1 MKLLLNAKYYW
12 ILFLLKI
19 GLKHRMIKQLIVP
32 SVPIKKHWDISDQT
46 SIVYNIFDKFNLRSG
61 APGSN
66 HEGVL
71 AVEAHLLSAFLINI
85 FLLERDPSLHIR
97 LKIYGDFT
105 VYKDFDSSLKSTE
118 FLYLVNHL
126 SKKKSRLYIEIIAKD
141 IENDQQKLITA
152 NELYLFMKSAD
163 QVIMKDRSNALVS
176 LCDLKTLDLFYPVI
190 NRKIND
196 LSSKDESDK
205 VDVVITWVNSSD
217 SHWQN
222 LWSTKFEKSQSSEIE
237 ADSVYQDPDRFH
249 SSLDLLFCL
258 RSIYAYMSW
267 VDKIYIVSNCN
278 PPDWLNLDNYK
289 INWVNHDCILDDNY
303 LPTFNSHAI
312 ESALHKIPGLAEN
325 FIYFND
331 DFLVTKPTH
340 KSFFFDSINR
350 PIFHCENYS
359 YIYESLEVND
369 NSTKEFLLVIA

>member
-19 GLKHRMIKQLIVP
+19 GLRHRMIKQLIVP

-176 LCDLKTLDLFYPVI
+176 LCDLKP
-190 NRKIND
+190 
-196 LSSKDESDK
+196 
-205 VDVVITWVNSSD
+205 
-217 SHWQN
+217 
-222 LWSTKFEKSQSSEIE
+222 
-237 ADSVYQDPDRFH
+237 
-249 SSLDLLFCL
+249 
-258 RSIYAYMSW
+258 SIYFT
-267 VDKIYIVSNCN
+267 
-278 PPDWLNLDNYK
+278 PL
-289 INWVNHDCILDDNY
+289 
-303 LPTFNSHAI
+303 
-312 ESALHKIPGLAEN
+312 
-325 FIYFND
+325 
-331 DFLVTKPTH
+331 
-340 KSFFFDSINR
+340 
-350 PIFHCENYS
+350 
-359 YIYESLEVND
+359 
-369 NSTKEFLLVIA
+369 